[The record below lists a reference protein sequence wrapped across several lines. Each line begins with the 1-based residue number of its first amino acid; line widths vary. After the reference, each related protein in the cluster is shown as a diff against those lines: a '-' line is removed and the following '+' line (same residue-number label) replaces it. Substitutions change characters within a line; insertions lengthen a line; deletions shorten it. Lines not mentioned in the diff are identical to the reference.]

1 MPMNTDE
8 LMAQVR
14 RLRIVI
20 GRRVDELFAGEYHS
34 AFRGLGMEF
43 SEVREYQPGDDVRA
57 IDWNVTA
64 RTGRPFVKRFKEERE
79 LTVVLLADLSASGRF
94 GTQSRI
100 KQELIAELCAVFAL
114 AAQKNND
121 KVGLMIF
128 TDRVELHLPPEKG
141 MRHSMR
147 IIREA
152 LSFEAKA
159 HGTDI
164 AGALDELVKVQ
175 RRRAVVFLISD
186 FLDDGYEQSLRRVAR
201 KHDLVALRVVDPAE
215 QSLPASGMLLVR
227 DAESGELRTIDAA
240 SRSVRESF
248 ARRAATLDKS
258 VETILTRAGVD
269 HATLTCG
276 EPYVNALLALF
287 RKRERRR

>member
-1 MPMNTDE
+1 MNTDE

-20 GRRVDELFAGEYHS
+20 GRRVDEIFAGEYHS

-64 RTGRPFVKRFKEERE
+64 RTGRPFVKRFQEERE

-94 GTQSRI
+94 GTASRI
-100 KQELIAELCAVFAL
+100 KQEMVAELCAVMAL

-121 KVGLMIF
+121 NVGLMIF
-128 TDRVELHLPPEKG
+128 TDRVELHLPPDKG
-141 MRHSMR
+141 MRHTMR

-152 LSFEAKA
+152 LSFEATS

-164 AGALDELVKVQ
+164 GAALDELSKVQ

-186 FLDDGYEQSLRRVAR
+186 FLDDNYEQPLRRVATR
-201 KHDLVALRVVDPAE
+201 HDLVALRIVDPAE
-215 QSLPASGMLLVR
+215 RALPASGMLLVR
-227 DAESGELRTIDAA
+227 DAETGELRSIDA
-240 SRSVRESF
+240 SSKSVRN
-248 ARRAATLDKS
+248 AYGRRASAHASS
-258 VETILTRAGVD
+258 VERIFTRAGVD

-276 EPYVNALLALF
+276 QPYVNALLELF
-287 RKRERRR
+287 RRRERKR

>member
-1 MPMNTDE
+1 MNTDE
-8 LMAQVR
+8 LMARVR

-43 SEVREYQPGDDVRA
+43 AEVREYQPGDDVRA

-64 RTGRPFVKRFKEERE
+64 RTGRPFVKRFQEERE
-79 LTVVLLADLSASGRF
+79 LTVVLLADLSGSGRF
-94 GTQSRI
+94 GVKDRL
-100 KQELIAELCAVFAL
+100 KQEMIAELCAVLAL

-141 MRHSMR
+141 LKHSMR

-152 LSFEAKA
+152 LSFEAK
-159 HGTDI
+159 HPGTNI
-164 AGALDELVKVQ
+164 GAALDELAKVQ

-186 FLDDGYEQSLRRVAR
+186 FLDRGYEQSLRRIAQR
-201 KHDLVALRVVDPAE
+201 HDLVALRVVDPAE
-215 QSLPASGMLLVR
+215 RILAPSGMILVR
-227 DAESGELRTIDAA
+227 DAESGEFRTIDTS
-240 SRSVRESF
+240 SRRARAGF
-248 ARRAATLDKS
+248 ARGASDHERAADAL
-258 VETILTRAGVD
+258 LTRAGVD
-269 HATLTCG
+269 HGTIVCG
-276 EPYVNALLALF
+276 EPYITTLINLF
-287 RKRERRR
+287 RQRERRR

>member
-1 MPMNTDE
+1 MPMNTEE

-43 SEVREYQPGDDVRA
+43 AEVREYQPGDDVRS

-64 RTGRPFVKRFKEERE
+64 RTGRPFVKRFQEERE
-79 LTVVLLADLSASGRF
+79 LTVVLLADLSGSGRF
-94 GTQSRI
+94 GTGART
-100 KQELIAELCAVFAL
+100 KQEMVAELCAVMAL

-128 TDRVELHLPPEKG
+128 TDRVELHLPPDKG
-141 MRHSMR
+141 VRHSMR

-152 LSFEAKA
+152 LSFEASS

-164 AGALDELVKVQ
+164 GAALMELLKVQ

-186 FLDDGYEQSLRRVAR
+186 FLDAGYERALRRAASR
-201 KHDLVALRVVDPAE
+201 HDLVALRVVDPAE
-215 QSLPASGMLLVR
+215 SALPASGMILVR
-227 DAESGELRTIDAA
+227 DAETGALRTVDAA
-240 SRSVRESF
+240 SRAV
-248 ARRAATLDKS
+248 RRAYDAGAARFADQTERALA
-258 VETILTRAGVD
+258 RAGVD
-269 HATLTCG
+269 HASIVCG
-276 EPYVNALLALF
+276 RPYVNDLLSLF
-287 RKRERRR
+287 RRRERRR

>member
-1 MPMNTDE
+1 MNTEE

-43 SEVREYQPGDDVRA
+43 AEVREYQPGDDVRS

-64 RTGRPFVKRFKEERE
+64 RTGRPFVKRFQEERE
-79 LTVVLLADLSASGRF
+79 LTVVLLADLSGSGRF
-94 GTQSRI
+94 GTGART
-100 KQELIAELCAVFAL
+100 KQEMVAELCAVMAL

-128 TDRVELHLPPEKG
+128 TDRVELHLPPDKG
-141 MRHSMR
+141 VRHSMR

-152 LSFEAKA
+152 LSFEASS

-164 AGALDELVKVQ
+164 GAALMELLKVQ
-175 RRRAVVFLISD
+175 R
-186 FLDDGYEQSLRRVAR
+186 
-201 KHDLVALRVVDPAE
+201 
-215 QSLPASGMLLVR
+215 
-227 DAESGELRTIDAA
+227 
-240 SRSVRESF
+240 
-248 ARRAATLDKS
+248 
-258 VETILTRAGVD
+258 
-269 HATLTCG
+269 
-276 EPYVNALLALF
+276 
-287 RKRERRR
+287 